1 MNITKREKKLIIL
14 VVILALFCVYYI
26 YFLSPYLADVESLN
40 KQKSSDQI
48 QLSTQDQLQAEIDQL
63 DLLIA
68 SNQADIAKYSE
79 GISTG
84 FDQPAILYYL
94 EQTINQYAQ
103 KVMFSFES
111 TSRFGQMEVCPVKV
125 TMVGTYENLKKLL
138 TALADGKYFVKITS
152 LSASQTSTIEYTPF
166 SDETINN
173 NGAEDIADD
182 TVDDTTAENIAP
194 DNTEDMTGEDTPSD
208 AVDVENPADIDS
220 EITLDITMMLEFYN
234 IQGEI
239 PPDATYSFDQG
250 DVDNNQNIFD

>member
-1 MNITKREKKLIIL
+1 MNISKREKKLIIL
-14 VVILALFCVYYI
+14 VVILAVFCVYYI

-94 EQTINQYAQ
+94 EQTINQYAR
-103 KVMFSFES
+103 KVMFSFDD

-125 TMVGTYENLKKLL
+125 TMVCTYDNLKKLL
-138 TALADGKYFVKITS
+138 TALADGEYFIKITS
-152 LSASQTSTIEYTPF
+152 LNASQTSTF
-166 SDETINN
+166 DTINSTN
-173 NGAEDIADD
+173 EDPVD
-182 TVDDTTAENIAP
+182 TASDTTADTTSDTTAGTTENNTGDVTP
-194 DNTEDMTGEDTPSD
+194 DSTPDETEIS
-208 AVDVENPADIDS
+208 ADSAS
-220 EITLDITMMLEFYN
+220 EKTLDIAMTLEFYN
-234 IQGEI
+234 IQGDI
-239 PPDATYSFDQG
+239 PPDSTYSFDNGEVSNDQ
-250 DVDNNQNIFD
+250 DIFY